1 LFVKSARSKQDGH
14 GDDPKNGDKVCKY
27 EVMNNSENNRYAMRE
42 TMFPRLNSLKPSLSW
57 PMCKVG
63 SAVQNVGNISKH
75 TARNLFT
82 RDFGLGFLAYFVF
95 LFACFALIPTLPIY
109 LARLGSDERE
119 IGVLV
124 GIFSVS
130 SLVSRLL
137 VGGALFRYSEKSIMK
152 FAALLFATTFP
163 ACLVF
168 SPFWPFFVVRI
179 FQGVAYACF
188 DTAVFALI
196 VKVTPPAYRGRAL
209 SYFMLA
215 IGIATVMA
223 PTSGMFFVNQFSFAF
238 LFLICMG
245 VSLCSLLFSG
255 TLKGPEIAKPDSSS
269 TDMRDTFFL
278 ELKIIVPAMSAF
290 LHNFV
295 LGSITAF
302 FSLYAIQ
309 CGIKNPGYFFS
320 ASAVMVITGRA
331 LGGKILDTWSKEK
344 IILTFIL
351 TSVVAMVILSFSTT
365 LLMFIFVGLLW
376 GTGVAFIFPVSMAY
390 ALDYAGSSH
399 GTALSTFRAL
409 MDFGMALGPMTMGLI
424 IPLMGYRAMFLCLAL
439 TCFINMSYFQFYV
452 RKKRKYGGSLL

>member
-1 LFVKSARSKQDGH
+1 
-14 GDDPKNGDKVCKY
+14 
-27 EVMNNSENNRYAMRE
+27 M
-42 TMFPRLNSLKPSLSW
+42 
-57 PMCKVG
+57 
-63 SAVQNVGNISKH
+63 QNEGNISKQ
-75 TARNLFT
+75 TAGNFLT
-82 RDFGLGFLAYFVF
+82 RDFVLGFLAYFVF

-109 LARLGSDERE
+109 LARLGSNERE

-152 FAALLFATTFP
+152 FAALLFAITFP
-163 ACLVF
+163 ACIIF
-168 SPFWPFFVVRI
+168 GPFWPFFVVRL
-179 FQGVAYACF
+179 FQGIAYACF

-196 VKVTPPAYRGRAL
+196 VKVTPLAYRGRAL

-215 IGIATVMA
+215 TGLATVMA

-255 TLKGPEIAKPDSSS
+255 TLKGLEMAKPDNSPHMKDS
-269 TDMRDTFFL
+269 FFL
-278 ELKIIVPAMSAF
+278 ELKIIVPAMSALF
-290 LHNFV
+290 HNFV

-331 LGGKILDTWSKEK
+331 LGGKILDTWSREK

-351 TSVVAMVILSFSTT
+351 TSMLAMVILSFSTT
-365 LLMFIFVGLLW
+365 LPMFIFAGLLW

-390 ALDYAGSSH
+390 SLDYAGSSH

-424 IPLMGYRAMFLCLAL
+424 IPITGYRIMFLCLATICL
-439 TCFINMSYFQFYV
+439 INLCYFQFYV
-452 RKKRKYGGSLL
+452 KKKRKWLTHGS

>member
-1 LFVKSARSKQDGH
+1 MLKAF
-14 GDDPKNGDKVCKY
+14 N
-27 EVMNNSENNRYAMRE
+27 AM
-42 TMFPRLNSLKPSLSW
+42 
-57 PMCKVG
+57 
-63 SAVQNVGNISKH
+63 QNEGNISKQ
-75 TARNLFT
+75 TAGNLLT
-82 RDFGLGFLAYFVF
+82 RDFVLGFLAYFVF

-109 LARLGSDERE
+109 LARLGSNERE

-137 VGGALFRYSEKSIMK
+137 VGGALTRYSEKSVMI
-152 FAALLFATTFP
+152 FAALLFAITFP
-163 ACLVF
+163 MCIIF
-168 SPFWPFFVVRI
+168 RPFWPFFVVRL
-179 FQGVAYACF
+179 FQGIAYACF

-215 IGIATVMA
+215 TGLATVMA

-255 TLKGPEIAKPDSSS
+255 TLKRLEIAKLDSS
-269 TDMRDTFFL
+269 THMPDTLFL
-278 ELKIIVPAMSAF
+278 EPKIIVPAMSAF
-290 LHNFV
+290 FHNFV
-295 LGSITAF
+295 LGSIMAF
-302 FSLYAIQ
+302 LSLHAIQ

-344 IILTFIL
+344 ILLTFIF
-351 TSVVAMVILSFSTT
+351 TSMVAMVILSFSKT
-365 LLMFIFVGLLW
+365 LPMFIFVGLLW
-376 GTGVAFIFPVSMAY
+376 GAGLAFIFPVSMAY

-424 IPLMGYRAMFLCLAL
+424 IPITGYRMMFLCLAIICL
-439 TCFINMSYFQFYV
+439 INLCYFQFYV
-452 RKKRKYGGSLL
+452 RKKGKCLAHGS

>member
-1 LFVKSARSKQDGH
+1 MWRAYS
-14 GDDPKNGDKVCKY
+14 
-27 EVMNNSENNRYAMRE
+27 
-42 TMFPRLNSLKPSLSW
+42 TMPNE
-57 PMCKVG
+57 
-63 SAVQNVGNISKH
+63 GNISGQ
-75 TARNLFT
+75 TTRNLFT
-82 RDFGLGFLAYFVF
+82 RDFVLGFLAYFAY
-95 LFACFALIPTLPIY
+95 LFACFALIPTLPVY
-109 LARLGSDERE
+109 LARLGSNERE

-163 ACLVF
+163 ACIVF
-168 SPFWPFFVVRI
+168 HPFWPFFVVRL
-179 FQGVAYACF
+179 FQGIAYACF

-255 TLKGPEIAKPDSSS
+255 TLKGLDIAKPDSS
-269 TDMRDTFFL
+269 THMEDTCFL

-290 LHNFV
+290 FHNFV

-320 ASAVMVITGRA
+320 RQCRYGHYGQGP
-331 LGGKILDTWSKEK
+331 GGKD
-344 IILTFIL
+344 
-351 TSVVAMVILSFSTT
+351 
-365 LLMFIFVGLLW
+365 
-376 GTGVAFIFPVSMAY
+376 P
-390 ALDYAGSSH
+390 
-399 GTALSTFRAL
+399 
-409 MDFGMALGPMTMGLI
+409 
-424 IPLMGYRAMFLCLAL
+424 
-439 TCFINMSYFQFYV
+439 
-452 RKKRKYGGSLL
+452 